1 MTQKLY
7 WQTPYE
13 TKFTAKI
20 KVIKKAG
27 IVLDKTLFYP
37 ESGNQLSDKGYLEIN
52 DFKFEI
58 EKVSKE
64 NKEVIHHIS
73 SDFQDK
79 INIGDSVEGEIDW
92 EYRYGLMKAH
102 SSQHLFSAVLKNNYD
117 IDTIRANINFEEIF
131 LQISQKLDYEQ
142 LKEIL
147 HEVNTFCTLENLI
160 IKQRIITHEQA
171 EKKAKEIR
179 SKIPDES
186 QVRLIEIENLDL
198 VCCGGTHVQTTTEI
212 GSLFIF
218 EFKKGNEIRFY
229 VGNKALSI
237 EASINV
243 DIITLVNELNTPVEK
258 FRESV
263 IKRLKTLGY
272 TQNLQ
277 KELSIKLLEL
287 ISKSPSKIV
296 NNIPLFDIEFS
307 VDIKIINKMLSNF
320 PQNSLLIVEMGNGKI
335 RLISKNGEIDANELL
350 QKLINKYKG
359 KGGGN
364 PKSAQVLLEKMPEN
378 LLSEIEQFLLSK
390 G

>member
-1 MTQKLY
+1 M
-7 WQTPYE
+7 
-13 TKFTAKI
+13 
-20 KVIKKAG
+20 
-27 IVLDKTLFYP
+27 
-37 ESGNQLSDKGYLEIN
+37 
-52 DFKFEI
+52 
-58 EKVSKE
+58 
-64 NKEVIHHIS
+64 
-73 SDFQDK
+73 
-79 INIGDSVEGEIDW
+79 
-92 EYRYGLMKAH
+92 
-102 SSQHLFSAVLKNNYD
+102 
-117 IDTIRANINFEEIF
+117 
-131 LQISQKLDYEQ
+131 
-142 LKEIL
+142 
-147 HEVNTFCTLENLI
+147 
-160 IKQRIITHEQA
+160 
-171 EKKAKEIR
+171 
-179 SKIPDES
+179 
-186 QVRLIEIENLDL
+186 
-198 VCCGGTHVQTTTEI
+198 
-212 GSLFIF
+212 FIF

-243 DIITLVNELNTPVEK
+243 DIITLVNDLNTPVEK

-272 TQNLQ
+272 TQNQQ

-320 PQNSLLIVEMGNGKI
+320 PQNSLLIVEMGNRKI

-364 PKSAQVLLEKMPEN
+364 PKSAQALLEKMPEN

>member
-1 MTQKLY
+1 MTIKLY
-7 WQTPYE
+7 WENAYE
-13 TKFTAKI
+13 IAFSAKI
-20 KVIKKAG
+20 IKIKENG

-52 DFKFEI
+52 TFKFEI
-58 EKVSKE
+58 EKVFKE
-64 NKEVIHHIS
+64 NKEILHHIS

-79 INIGDSVEGEIDW
+79 INIGDSVRGEIDW
-92 EYRYGLMKAH
+92 EYRYGLMKVH
-102 SSQHLFSAVLKNNYD
+102 SSQHIFSAVLKNNYN
-117 IDTIRANINFEEIF
+117 IDTIRANINFEEFF
-131 LQISQKLDYEQ
+131 LQMSQKLDYEQ
-142 LKEIL
+142 LKGIL
-147 HEVNTFCTLENLI
+147 HEVNTICTLKNLA
-160 IKQRIITHEQA
+160 IKPKIITHEQA
-171 EKKAKEIR
+171 EKRAEEIR

-212 GSLFIF
+212 GSSFII

-237 EASINV
+237 EASINIDV
-243 DIITLVNELNTPVEK
+243 INLVNDLNTPVVK

-263 IKRLKTLGY
+263 TKRLETLGY
-272 TQNLQ
+272 TQNQQ

-296 NNIPLFDIEFS
+296 NNFPLFYIDFN

-320 PQNSLLIVEMGNGKI
+320 PQKSLLIVEMGNRKI
-335 RLISKNGEIDANELL
+335 RLISKNGKIDANKLL
-350 QKLINKYKG
+350 QKFISKYKG

-364 PKSAQVLLEKMPEN
+364 PKSAQAELEKMPDN
-378 LLSEIEQFLLSK
+378 LLSEIEQLLLSDK
-390 G
+390 

>member
-1 MTQKLY
+1 MTIKLY
-7 WQTPYE
+7 WENAYE
-13 TKFTAKI
+13 IAFLAKI
-20 KVIKKAG
+20 IKIKENG

-52 DFKFEI
+52 TFKFEI
-58 EKVSKE
+58 EKVFKE
-64 NKEVIHHIS
+64 NNEILHHIS

-79 INIGDSVEGEIDW
+79 INIGDSVKGEIDW

-102 SSQHLFSAVLKNNYD
+102 SSQHIFSAVLKNNYN
-117 IDTIRANINFEEIF
+117 IDTIRANINFEEFF
-131 LQISQKLDYEQ
+131 LQMSQKLDYEQ
-142 LKEIL
+142 LKGVL
-147 HEVNTFCTLENLI
+147 HEVNTICTLKNLT
-160 IKQRIITHEQA
+160 IKPKIITHELA
-171 EKKAKEIR
+171 EKRAKEIR

-212 GSLFIF
+212 GSSFII
-218 EFKKGNEIRFY
+218 EFKKGNKIRFY

-237 EASINV
+237 EASINIDV
-243 DIITLVNELNTPVEK
+243 INLVNDLNTLVVK

-263 IKRLKTLGY
+263 TKRLETLGY
-272 TQNLQ
+272 TQNQQ

-296 NNIPLFDIEFS
+296 NNFPLFYIDFN

-320 PQNSLLIVEMGNGKI
+320 PQKSLLIVEMGNRKI
-335 RLISKNGEIDANELL
+335 RLISKNGKIDANKLL
-350 QKLINKYKG
+350 QKFISKYKG

-364 PKSAQVLLEKMPEN
+364 PKSAQAELEKMPDN
-378 LLSEIEQFLLSK
+378 LLSEIEQLLLSDK
-390 G
+390 